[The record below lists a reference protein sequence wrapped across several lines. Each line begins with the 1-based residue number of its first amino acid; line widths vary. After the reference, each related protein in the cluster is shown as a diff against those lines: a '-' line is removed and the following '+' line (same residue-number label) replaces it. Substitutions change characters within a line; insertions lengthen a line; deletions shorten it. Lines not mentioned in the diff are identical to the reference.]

1 MLQPGD
7 RVFVDLVE
15 PKEVLTVVEQIGE
28 DVTVIL
34 PNGKTE
40 SVLCSFLVKW
50 DEYEALL
57 NLKHPRGIW
66 VV

>member
-7 RVFVDLVE
+7 LVFVDWVE
-15 PKEVLTVVEQIGE
+15 PKEILTVVEQVGE

-40 SVLCSFLVKW
+40 SVLSSFLVKW

-57 NLKHPRGIW
+57 NLKRTRSTA
-66 VV
+66 